1 MPFIKCA
8 PKVTFR
14 KPFAYWKCQCLGPQ
28 SCWVPNALDFR
39 KKSRNAHYL
48 KSRLRNAGIRLMLNE
63 LSSTVVFE
71 CPPDE
76 EFIRKWQLA
85 CQGDIAHFIVVPNM
99 TVEKQLDKF
108 LDELFE
114 KCAVWYK
121 NGTLQS
127 LCVASKLGNDDCLWS
142 TRVTLVIVHCQE
154 NDFVHCLVLKSLLFV
169 LDIEG
174 I

>member
-1 MPFIKCA
+1 MDLKAAGVIVDGEGAENQVKRVKMDKYQLVP
-8 PKVTFR
+8 R
-14 KPFAYWKCQCLGPQ
+14 KRDIR
-28 SCWVPNALDFR
+28 DFR

-48 KSRLRNAGIRLMLNE
+48 KSHLRNAGIRLMLNE
-63 LSSTVVFE
+63 LCSTVVFE

-114 KCAVWYK
+114 KCAVIK
-121 NGTLQS
+121 MEHFS
-127 LCVASKLGNDDCLWS
+127 
-142 TRVTLVIVHCQE
+142 R
-154 NDFVHCLVLKSLLFV
+154 LVLHLN
-169 LDIEG
+169 
-174 I
+174 